1 MDKNTILGFVLMGII
16 VVAFTWL
23 AQPTP
28 EQLEAQKRYTDSIAT
43 VDSIRLAQDQII
55 KQNGGANAHYR
66 YDCCRYRFGT

>member
-28 EQLEAQKRYTDSIAT
+28 EQLEAQNAIRFYCDS
-43 VDSIRLAQDQII
+43 R
-55 KQNGGANAHYR
+55 
-66 YDCCRYRFGT
+66 